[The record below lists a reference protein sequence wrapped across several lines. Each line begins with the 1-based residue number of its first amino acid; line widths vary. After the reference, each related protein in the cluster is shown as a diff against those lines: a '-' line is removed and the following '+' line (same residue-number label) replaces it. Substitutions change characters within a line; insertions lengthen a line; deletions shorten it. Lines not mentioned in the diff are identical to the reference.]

1 MPVAFYVYYRID
13 PAAADAVR
21 KRIDTLF
28 DRLEQRCGVR
38 GRLLSKRGEPHL
50 WMEVYE
56 GVTDAGGFESAL
68 QAEAAALG
76 LDALLLAGNR
86 RAVEAFE
93 D

>member
-1 MPVAFYVYYRID
+1 MAVAYYIYYRVD
-13 PAAADAVR
+13 PVAADAARMQV
-21 KRIDTLF
+21 DTLF
-28 DRLEQRCGVR
+28 DRLEQLCGVR

-56 GVTDAGGFESAL
+56 GVTNARAFESAV

-76 LDALLLAGNR
+76 LEAVLLAGNR
-86 RAVEAFE
+86 RTVEAFE